1 MGTRLGRSALG
12 PAGPSSVTSAFG
24 GWVLDHHAVAAWARV
39 EPYAQALV
47 WSAMEVGMT
56 VAVPAAVLPMAYA
69 STSERHHDV
78 LGELMALPVTVFDPL
93 TATGAAELGLVLST
107 AADPEGLRSDALAL
121 AHVVHSAHRRGWPVV
136 TGNAKGLRALDP
148 YLELNELP

>member
-1 MGTRLGRSALG
+1 M
-12 PAGPSSVTSAFG
+12 TSAFG

-69 STSERHHDV
+69 RTNERHHDV
-78 LGELMALPVTVFDPL
+78 LRELMELPVTVFDPL
-93 TATGAAELGLVLST
+93 PAADAPDLGLVLST
-107 AADPEGLRSDALAL
+107 AADPEGLRPDALAL
-121 AHVVHSAHRRGWPVV
+121 AHAIQSAHRRGWPIL
-136 TGNAKGLRALDP
+136 TGNANGLRALDP
-148 YLELNELP
+148 HLELNELP

>member
-1 MGTRLGRSALG
+1 MGARPGRPADQ
-12 PAGPSSVTSAFG
+12 PAGSNGVTSAFG

-56 VAVPAAVLPMAYA
+56 VAVPAAVLPVAYA
-69 STSERHHDV
+69 CTSEQHHDV

-93 TATGAAELGLVLST
+93 TVAGAPGLGRVLAA
-107 AADPEGLRSDALAL
+107 AADPERLGPDALAL
-121 AHVVHSAHRRGWPVV
+121 AHVVASAQRRGWPVL
-136 TGNAKGLRALDP
+136 TGNANGLRALDP
-148 YLELNELP
+148 DLELDELP

>member
-1 MGTRLGRSALG
+1 
-12 PAGPSSVTSAFG
+12 VTSAFG

-69 STSERHHDV
+69 GTNERHHDV
-78 LGELMALPVTVFDPL
+78 LRELMELPVTVFDPL
-93 TATGAAELGLVLST
+93 PAADTPDLGLVLST
-107 AADPEGLRSDALAL
+107 AADPERLRPDALAL
-121 AHVVHSAHRRGWPVV
+121 AHAIQSAHRRGWPIL
-136 TGNAKGLRALDP
+136 TGNANGLRALDP
-148 YLELNELP
+148 HLELNELP